1 MGGGFAGLGHWLD
14 RHLGGQWRE
23 PQVRRLMWGGLF
35 FLCFTLLLA
44 TAVAPSQVRVRPG
57 QAAPRDLVAPKQL
70 VDRPTTERLRQE
82 AAQAVPDQYQE
93 DDGAVRQVRTQV
105 EAAFAAVA
113 EVRQAMA
120 RRAREGQDAGAE
132 GGTAGAARSAGSDA
146 AVGQGA
152 GAGGGADGASL
163 PPPAAG
169 DRRELERRLGFALPA
184 EVADAVLTV
193 DDATLAAMRRDLL
206 GLLER
211 LLEQGIKEDQLAA
224 TRLRLGEEIDGL
236 DYPRPLRDF
245 LRLVGGRALRPNLIF
260 DREGT
265 EEARRRAMEQV
276 DPVIIVPGEVI
287 VEAGEKITE
296 EDMVRLRDAGLLQE
310 SPWSLAGIWAGT
322 ALLVLLGMAAGGF
335 YLATFDRRVYEDE
348 PRFVLFGL
356 VPLIT
361 LVFAR
366 LLQPVSPYLMPV
378 ATGPML
384 LAVLLNPRTALVA
397 AMLLAVAVGA
407 MAGDGLRFGTVAW
420 FGSAAAAFTVSR
432 LGHRSDFIRAG
443 AITAAVNALATLALA
458 LMFGSPPLVDLAVW
472 KQVGWAAFGGLLAAV
487 LTLGLLPFLESFFG
501 LVTPVRLIEL
511 ANPNQP
517 LLRRLLVEAPGTY
530 HHSLMVA
537 NLAEAAVEEVG
548 GNSLLARVGA
558 YYHDVGKVKRP
569 YFFIENQ
576 FGGENP
582 HDKLSPNL
590 SALIITAHV
599 KDGIELARQHG
610 LPEEIIRFIR
620 EHHGTTRVEYFL
632 RRAQER
638 GEPEVLEGN
647 FRYDGPPPTT
657 RETAVVM
664 LADAVEAT
672 IRSLGHLTPGRI
684 EQVVRKIIKDRLND
698 GQLDRADLTLRDLD
712 RIADTFVRVL
722 TGVFHHRIEYPEAV
736 LKEMERSR
744 RKEAA
749 AKEGAGKEGAAREG
763 GGAGAG
769 KDAGPKDGQ
778 GERGARPGRPARAGP
793 AAEGPGRGPVDG
805 RGGAGTAAGAA
816 EAPPAIRAGGAGDDD
831 PGAASAPGEGGD
843 GRPWQ
848 GAGNG
853 EGRGPC

>member
-1 MGGGFAGLGHWLD
+1 MDGGFAGLGRWLD
-14 RHLGGQWRE
+14 RHLGEQWRE
-23 PQVRRLMWGGLF
+23 PQVRRFMWSGLF

-44 TAVAPSQVRVRPG
+44 TAVAPAQVRVRPG

-70 VDRPTTERLRQE
+70 IDRPATERLRQE
-82 AAQAVPDQYQE
+82 AARAVPDQYQE
-93 DDGAVRQVRTQV
+93 DDSAAEQARRDL

-113 EVRQAMA
+113 AVQDAMA
-120 RRAREGQDAGAE
+120 RRDQTD
-132 GGTAGAARSAGSDA
+132 
-146 AVGQGA
+146 GQGA
-152 GAGGGADGASL
+152 PAEAAPTAAD
-163 PPPAAG
+163 
-169 DRRELERRLGFALPA
+169 RTRLEERLGFSLPA
-184 EVADAVLTV
+184 EVADAVL
-193 DDATLAAMRRDLL
+193 AAGKGTLEAMRRDLWTL
-206 GLLER
+206 VRRELD
-211 LLEQGIKEDQLAA
+211 QGIKEDQLAA
-224 TRLRLGEEIDGL
+224 TRLRLGEEIENL
-236 DYPRPLRDF
+236 DYPQPLRQF
-245 LRLVGGRALRPNLIF
+245 MRQVGSRVLRPNLIF

-276 DPVIIVPGEVI
+276 DPVVIVPGEVI
-287 VEAGEKITE
+287 VEAGEKVTE

-310 SPWSLAGIWAGT
+310 DPWDLAGIWAGT
-322 ALLVLLGMAAGGF
+322 GLLVLLGMAAGGA

-356 VPLIT
+356 VPVIT

-397 AMLLAVAVGA
+397 AMLLSVAVGV
-407 MAGDGLRFGTVAW
+407 MAGDGLRFGIVT
-420 FGSAAAAFTVSR
+420 FLGGAAAAFSVSR

-443 AITAAVNALATLALA
+443 AIIAGVNVASTLALA
-458 LMFGSPPLVDLAVW
+458 LMFGSPPLTGLEVW
-472 KQVGWAAFGGLLAAV
+472 KQVGWSAFGGLLAAI
-487 LTLGLLPFLESFFG
+487 LTIGLLPFLESFFG

-537 NLAEAAVEEVG
+537 NLAEAAVEEIG

-558 YYHDVGKVKRP
+558 YYHDVGKIRRP

-599 KDGIELARQHG
+599 KDGVELARQHG

-632 RRAQER
+632 RRAQEM
-638 GEPEVLEGN
+638 GEPDQVLEGN

-664 LADAVEAT
+664 LADGVEAT
-672 IRSLGHLTPGRI
+672 VRSLGHLTPGRI

-698 GQLDRADLTLRDLD
+698 GQLDRADLTFRDLD
-712 RIADTFVRVL
+712 RIASTFVRVL
-722 TGVFHHRIEYPEAV
+722 TGIFHHRIEYPEVV
-736 LKEMERSR
+736 LKEMERAR
-744 RKEAA
+744 RKEGPPSRTASRPPQTPEPAA
-749 AKEGAGKEGAAREG
+749 PERAATGADDPPGPA
-763 GGAGAG
+763 AGAG
-769 KDAGPKDGQ
+769 
-778 GERGARPGRPARAGP
+778 
-793 AAEGPGRGPVDG
+793 GPGGSR
-805 RGGAGTAAGAA
+805 
-816 EAPPAIRAGGAGDDD
+816 PPD
-831 PGAASAPGEGGD
+831 GGD
-843 GRPWQ
+843 
-848 GAGNG
+848 
-853 EGRGPC
+853 

>member
-1 MGGGFAGLGHWLD
+1 MGEGFAGLGHWLD

-82 AAQAVPDQYQE
+82 AARAVPDQYQE
-93 DDGAVRQVRTQV
+93 DDDAARQVREQV

-113 EVRQAMA
+113 EIREAMA
-120 RRAREGQDAGAE
+120 RRARDGE
-132 GGTAGAARSAGSDA
+132 
-146 AVGQGA
+146 
-152 GAGGGADGASL
+152 ADRAPL
-163 PPPAAG
+163 PPPSAA
-169 DRRELERRLGFALPA
+169 DRRELEQRLGFALPA
-184 EVADAVLTV
+184 DVAEAVLTA

-211 LLEQGIKEDQLAA
+211 QLEQGIKEDQLAA
-224 TRLRLGEEIDGL
+224 SRLRLGEEIDGL
-236 DYPRPLRDF
+236 DYPRPLGEF

-265 EEARRRAMEQV
+265 EEARRRAMERV

-296 EDMVRLRDAGLLQE
+296 DDMVRLRDAGLLQE
-310 SPWSLAGIWAGT
+310 NPWSLAGIWAGT

-335 YLATFDRRVYEDE
+335 YLATFDRRVYEEE

-366 LLQPVSPYLMPV
+366 LLQPVSPHLMPV

-420 FGSAAAAFTVSR
+420 FGSAAAAFAVSR

-443 AITAAVNALATLALA
+443 AITAAVNALTTLALA
-458 LMFGSPPLVDLAVW
+458 LMFGSPPLMDLEVW

-632 RRAQER
+632 RRAQEQ

-672 IRSLGHLTPGRI
+672 IRSMGHLTPARI

-712 RIADTFVRVL
+712 RIAATFVRVL
-722 TGVFHHRIEYPEAV
+722 TGVFHHRIEYPEVV

-749 AKEGAGKEGAAREG
+749 SREGAAKEGSGKD
-763 GGAGAG
+763 GAG
-769 KDAGPKDGQ
+769 KDAGPKDGK
-778 GERGARPGRPARAGP
+778 GARGARPGREAKPGP
-793 AAEGPGRGPVDG
+793 AADGDGKGPADGDGGDGP
-805 RGGAGTAAGAA
+805 AAGAA
-816 EAPPAIRAGGAGDDD
+816 GAVPGIPAGDAGRAGPRPGPAG
-831 PGAASAPGEGGD
+831 GKGGD
-843 GRPWQ
+843 GRPWG

-853 EGRGPC
+853 AGQSPS

>member
-1 MGGGFAGLGHWLD
+1 MGGGFAGLGQWLD
-14 RHLGGQWRE
+14 RHLGEQWRE
-23 PQVRRLMWGGLF
+23 PQVRRFMWGGLF
-35 FLCFTLLLA
+35 FVCFTLLLA
-44 TAVAPSQVRVRPG
+44 TAVAPAQVRVRPG

-70 VDRPTTERLRQE
+70 VDRPATERLRQE
-82 AAQAVPDQYQE
+82 AARAVPDQYQE
-93 DDGAVRQVRTQV
+93 DDTAAQQARQDVERAFQAVDGVR
-105 EAAFAAVA
+105 E
-113 EVRQAMA
+113 AMA
-120 RRAREGQDAGAE
+120 RRVRQQGADQGTGQAG
-132 GGTAGAARSAGSDA
+132 GAAPGTGSSGD
-146 AVGQGA
+146 
-152 GAGGGADGASL
+152 GGLPAPTEADRAL
-163 PPPAAG
+163 LA
-169 DRRELERRLGFALPA
+169 ERLGFSLPA
-184 EVADAVLTV
+184 EVADAVLTAS
-193 DDATLAAMRRDLL
+193 DTTLAAMRRDLL
-206 GLLER
+206 ALLQRE
-211 LLEQGIKEDQLAA
+211 LDQGIKEDQLAA
-224 TRLRLGEEIDGL
+224 TRMRLGDEIGTL
-236 DYPRPLRDF
+236 DHPRPLQEF

-260 DREGT
+260 DRAGT

-276 DPVIIVPGEVI
+276 DPVVIVPGEVI
-287 VEAGEKITE
+287 VEAGEKVTE

-310 SPWSLAGIWAGT
+310 DLWGLAGIWAGT
-322 ALLVLLGMAAGGF
+322 GLLVLLGMAAGGA

-397 AMLLAVAVGA
+397 AMLLAAAVGV
-407 MAGDGLRFGTVAW
+407 MAGDGLRLGIMAW
-420 FGSAAAAFTVSR
+420 LGGAAATFAISR
-432 LGHRSDFIRAG
+432 LGHRSDFMRAG
-443 AITAAVNALATLALA
+443 AVVAAVNAATTLGLA
-458 LMFGSPPLVDLAVW
+458 LMFGSPPLAGLEVW
-472 KQVGWAAFGGLLAAV
+472 KQVGWAAFGGLLAAI
-487 LTLGLLPFLESFFG
+487 LTIGLLPFLESFFG

-537 NLAEAAVEEVG
+537 NLAEAAVEEIG

-558 YYHDVGKVKRP
+558 YYHDVGKVRRP

-610 LPEEIIRFIR
+610 LPEEIVRFIR

-632 RRAQER
+632 RRAQEQ
-638 GEPEVLEGN
+638 GEPEVLEAN

-672 IRSLGHLTPGRI
+672 VRSLGHLTPGRI

-712 RIADTFVRVL
+712 RIAGTFVRVL
-722 TGVFHHRIEYPEAV
+722 TGVFHHRIEYPDVV

-744 RKEAA
+744 RRDGPGKEAA
-749 AKEGAGKEGAAREG
+749 GSAREG
-763 GGAGAG
+763 ASPGKEAGHSGRQEKGSRKPEDAGATRG
-769 KDAGPKDGQ
+769 TRAPEDANPKDG
-778 GERGARPGRPARAGP
+778 P
-793 AAEGPGRGPVDG
+793 
-805 RGGAGTAAGAA
+805 
-816 EAPPAIRAGGAGDDD
+816 
-831 PGAASAPGEGGD
+831 
-843 GRPWQ
+843 
-848 GAGNG
+848 
-853 EGRGPC
+853 